1 MIKAGIENRKLT
13 VEISGNFT
21 DIREEML
28 RIGEAVRRIP
38 DRKRRD
44 ELALAFTMGAFG
56 DPDALKDRPDFDE
69 LIHSDKEGEE

>member
-1 MIKAGIENRKLT
+1 MIKAERENQKLT
-13 VEISGNFT
+13 IEISGKFT

-56 DPDALKDRPDFDE
+56 DPDVLKDKPDFEE
-69 LIHSDKEGEE
+69 LIRSDKEGEE